1 MITVTI
7 KGRIS
12 NVRFLENEG
21 ATKVRNGQ
29 YFAYQMPVTD
39 EAAAIALCKRIE
51 GDGYAWE
58 GYEKCWCEWTSPELE
73 AEIAAELAED
83 CREPLYAGWASIA
96 EKLQSKGMKATN
108 EDCYLVVLDQL
119 EELER
124 KMYRKR
130 ADTRRVRAIMHDLR
144 GKSSAAAAAH
154 YTTVRDEIKSFAQ
167 KYW

>member
-1 MITVTI
+1 
-7 KGRIS
+7 
-12 NVRFLENEG
+12 
-21 ATKVRNGQ
+21 
-29 YFAYQMPVTD
+29 
-39 EAAAIALCKRIE
+39 
-51 GDGYAWE
+51 
-58 GYEKCWCEWTSPELE
+58 
-73 AEIAAELAED
+73 
-83 CREPLYAGWASIA
+83 
-96 EKLQSKGMKATN
+96 MKATN

-130 ADTRRVRAIMHDLR
+130 ADTRRVRAIMHELN

>member
-21 ATKVRNGQ
+21 AIKVRGGQ
-29 YFAYQMPVTD
+29 YFAYEMLVAD
-39 EAAAIALCKRIE
+39 EAAAVALQKRIE

-58 GYEKCWCEWTSPELE
+58 GYEKCWCEWTSAELD

-83 CREPLYAGWASIA
+83 HHEPLYAGWASIA
-96 EKLQSKGMKATN
+96 QKLHTPTN

-119 EELER
+119 GELEQ

-130 ADTRRVRAIMHDLR
+130 ADVRRVRAIMRELESKT
-144 GKSSAAAAAH
+144 GAAAAAH
-154 YTTVRDEIKSFAQ
+154 YATVRDEIRAFAQ